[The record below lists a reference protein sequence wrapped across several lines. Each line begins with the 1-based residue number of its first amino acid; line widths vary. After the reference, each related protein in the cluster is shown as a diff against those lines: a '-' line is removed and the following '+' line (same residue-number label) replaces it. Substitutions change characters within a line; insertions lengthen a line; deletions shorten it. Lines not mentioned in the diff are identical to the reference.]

1 MNRQLEIASPFTR
14 PRRLPFLVLAAL
26 VAAASSLL
34 CRIMASVRPDLVA
47 PPDESILAG
56 AAAFACFSAGVWLAA
71 WGVWQM
77 LDRRKP

>member
-1 MNRQLEIASPFTR
+1 MNRQHDAASPFAR
-14 PRRLPFLVLAAL
+14 PRRWPFLVLAAL
-26 VAAASSLL
+26 IVSAIALL